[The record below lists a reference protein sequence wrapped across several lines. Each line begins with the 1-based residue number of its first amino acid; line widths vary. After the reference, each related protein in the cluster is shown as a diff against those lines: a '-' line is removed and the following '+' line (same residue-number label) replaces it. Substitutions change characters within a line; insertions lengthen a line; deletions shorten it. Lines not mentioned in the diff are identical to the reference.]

1 MTMISRS
8 TLAASLAASLA
19 ATLVAAPASAWA
31 QTTPQAP
38 APTAPKVTRADLAAA
53 YMRVDAAY
61 TQRETAK
68 TLPDSVRAQINR
80 MVDRAAL
87 SFFSGQFAAAVST
100 SDAAQLQW
108 SGVPVASTPVAST
121 PVRGPRALHGAPVSA
136 ARDEYL
142 ARLAAVDSTG
152 PLAQALL
159 STRERAKL
167 LVDVPSPERSAEF
180 LHDPAT
186 LSRDLAREVSVLERG
201 RDPYIGLVGDFWRVY
216 RGANNAL
223 VPMRIVAPPSANVR
237 KPVGVLLV
245 LHGAGGDEN
254 MFVDAYGSGI
264 VSKLAAEQRLILVS
278 PRTDVFGVTPAH
290 FDALMALLRNEFRID
305 STRVYLIGHSMG
317 AGAAARLVQ
326 ARPAQFA
333 AVAMLAGGS
342 PITVPGAPPSLYVG
356 AELDGI
362 IPAARVEAAA
372 KATPG
377 AVYELFRHEGHLLMV
392 GNGVRRAV
400 PWLVSH
406 TR

>member
-1 MTMISRS
+1 MTVWWRVM
-8 TLAASLAASLA
+8 AASALCAPALAMAQTPVA
-19 ATLVAAPASAWA
+19 ATAAP
-31 QTTPQAP
+31 TTA
-38 APTAPKVTRADLAAA
+38 APKVTRADLAAA
-53 YMRVDAAY
+53 YMRVDAVY
-61 TQRETAK
+61 TQRENAK
-68 TLPDSVRAQINR
+68 TLPDSLRAQVNR
-80 MVDRAAL
+80 TVDRAAL
-87 SFFSGQFAAAVST
+87 SFFSGQFAAAVGT
-100 SDAAQLQW
+100 IDAAAVQL
-108 SGVPVASTPVAST
+108 GGMPTPPAAASV
-121 PVRGPRALHGAPVSA
+121 GPRVLNGAPTSA

-142 ARLAAVDSTG
+142 ARLAVVDSTG

-167 LVDVPSPERSAEF
+167 LVDVPSPDRSAEF
-180 LHDPAT
+180 LNDPAK

-254 MFVDAYGSGI
+254 MFVDAYGSGL
-264 VSKLAAEQRLILVS
+264 VTKLAAEQRLILVS
-278 PRTDVFGVTPAH
+278 PKTDVFGATPEH
-290 FDALMALLRNEFRID
+290 FDALMALLRKEFRID
-305 STRVYLIGHSMG
+305 SARVYLIGHSMG
-317 AGAAARLVQ
+317 AAAAARLAQ
-326 ARPAQFA
+326 ARPAQIA

-342 PITVPGAPPSLYVG
+342 PITVPNAPPSLFIG

-377 AVYELFRHEGHLLMV
+377 ATYELFRHEGHLLMV

-400 PWLVSH
+400 PWLVTH

>member
-1 MTMISRS
+1 MTMWWRV
-8 TLAASLAASLA
+8 LAASALC
-19 ATLVAAPASAWA
+19 APALVWA
-31 QTTPQAP
+31 QAP
-38 APTAPKVTRADLAAA
+38 VVAAPKVTRADLAAA
-53 YMRVDAAY
+53 YMRVDAVY
-61 TQRETAK
+61 TQRENAK
-68 TLPDSVRAQINR
+68 TLPDSLRAQVNR
-80 MVDRAAL
+80 TVDRAAL
-87 SFFSGQFAAAVST
+87 SFFSGQFAAAVGT
-100 SDAAQLQW
+100 IDAAAVQLG
-108 SGVPVASTPVAST
+108 GVPTP
-121 PVRGPRALHGAPVSA
+121 PVSAPVGPRVLNGAPASA

-142 ARLAAVDSTG
+142 ARLAVVDSTG
-152 PLAQALL
+152 ALAQALL

-167 LVDVPSPERSAEF
+167 LVDVPSPDRSAEF
-180 LHDPAT
+180 LNDPAK

-254 MFVDAYGSGI
+254 MFVDAYGSGL
-264 VSKLAAEQRLILVS
+264 VTKLAAEQRLILVS
-278 PRTDVFGVTPAH
+278 PKTDVFGATPEH
-290 FDALMALLRNEFRID
+290 FDALMTLLRKEFRID
-305 STRVYLIGHSMG
+305 SSRVYLIGHSMG
-317 AGAAARLVQ
+317 AGAAARLAQ
-326 ARPAQFA
+326 ARPAQIA

-342 PITVPGAPPSLYVG
+342 PITVPNAPPSLFIG

-377 AVYELFRHEGHLLMV
+377 ATYELFRHEGHLLMV

-400 PWLVSH
+400 PWLVSY

>member
-1 MTMISRS
+1 MTILRHLSAI
-8 TLAASLAASLA
+8 TVLC
-19 ATLVAAPASAWA
+19 APALVWA
-31 QTTPQAP
+31 QAP
-38 APTAPKVTRADLAAA
+38 VVAAPKVTRADLAAA
-53 YMRVDAAY
+53 YMRVDAVY
-61 TQRETAK
+61 TQRENAK
-68 TLPDSVRAQINR
+68 TLPDSLRAQVNR
-80 MVDRAAL
+80 TVDRAAL
-87 SFFSGQFAAAVST
+87 SFFSGQFAAAVGT
-100 SDAAQLQW
+100 IDAAAVQLG
-108 SGVPVASTPVAST
+108 GVPTAPAAAV
-121 PVRGPRALHGAPVSA
+121 GPRMLNGAPASA

-142 ARLAAVDSTG
+142 ARLAVVDSTG
-152 PLAQALL
+152 ALAQALL

-167 LVDVPSPERSAEF
+167 LVDVPSPDRSAEF
-180 LHDPAT
+180 LNDPAK

-254 MFVDAYGSGI
+254 MFVDAYGSGL
-264 VSKLAAEQRLILVS
+264 VTKLAAEQRLILVS
-278 PRTDVFGVTPAH
+278 PKTDVFGATPEH
-290 FDALMALLRNEFRID
+290 FDALMALLRKEFRID
-305 STRVYLIGHSMG
+305 SSRVYLIGHSMG
-317 AGAAARLVQ
+317 AAAAARLAQ
-326 ARPAQFA
+326 ARPAQIA
-333 AVAMLAGGS
+333 GVAMLAGGS
-342 PITVPGAPPSLYVG
+342 PITVPNAPTSLFVG

-377 AVYELFRHEGHLLMV
+377 ATYELFRHEGHLLMV

-400 PWLVSH
+400 PWLVTH

>member
-1 MTMISRS
+1 VAAAAVLFAPV
-8 TLAASLAASLA
+8 LALAQAP
-19 ATLVAAPASAWA
+19 VAAPV
-31 QTTPQAP
+31 
-38 APTAPKVTRADLAAA
+38 APKVTRADLAAA

-61 TQRETAK
+61 TKRETAK
-68 TLPDSVRAQINR
+68 SISDSLRAQVNR
-80 MVDRAAL
+80 TVDRAAL
-87 SFFSGQFAAAVST
+87 SFFSGQFAAAVGT
-100 SDAAQLQW
+100 IDAAAAQLT
-108 SGVPVASTPVAST
+108 GVTVTPSPLAT
-121 PVRGPRALHGAPVSA
+121 APRSLNGAPVSA

-142 ARLAAVDSTG
+142 ARLAVVDSTG

-180 LHDPAT
+180 LNDPAR
-186 LSRDLAREVSVLERG
+186 LFRDLAREVSVLERG
-201 RDPYIGLVGDFWRVY
+201 RDPYIGLVGDYWRVY
-216 RGANNAL
+216 RGANNVS
-223 VPMRIVAPPSANVR
+223 VPMRIVVPPSANVR

-264 VSKLAAEQRLILVS
+264 APQLAAEQRLILVS
-278 PRTDVFGVTPAH
+278 PKTDVFGTTPEH

-305 STRVYLIGHSMG
+305 SSRVYVIGHSMG
-317 AGAAARLVQ
+317 AGAASRLAQ
-326 ARPAQFA
+326 ARPAQIA
-333 AVAMLAGGS
+333 AVALLAGGS
-342 PITVPGAPPSLYVG
+342 PITVANAPPSLFVG

-372 KATPG
+372 KASPG
-377 AVYELFRHEGHLLMV
+377 ATYELFRYEGHLLMV
-392 GNGVRRAV
+392 GHGVRRAV

>member
-31 QTTPQAP
+31 QATPQAP
-38 APTAPKVTRADLAAA
+38 APTTPKVTRADLAAA

-100 SDAAQLQW
+100 IDAAQLQL

-159 STRERAKL
+159 STR
-167 LVDVPSPERSAEF
+167 
-180 LHDPAT
+180 
-186 LSRDLAREVSVLERG
+186 
-201 RDPYIGLVGDFWRVY
+201 
-216 RGANNAL
+216 
-223 VPMRIVAPPSANVR
+223 
-237 KPVGVLLV
+237 
-245 LHGAGGDEN
+245 
-254 MFVDAYGSGI
+254 
-264 VSKLAAEQRLILVS
+264 
-278 PRTDVFGVTPAH
+278 
-290 FDALMALLRNEFRID
+290 
-305 STRVYLIGHSMG
+305 
-317 AGAAARLVQ
+317 
-326 ARPAQFA
+326 
-333 AVAMLAGGS
+333 
-342 PITVPGAPPSLYVG
+342 
-356 AELDGI
+356 
-362 IPAARVEAAA
+362 
-372 KATPG
+372 
-377 AVYELFRHEGHLLMV
+377 
-392 GNGVRRAV
+392 
-400 PWLVSH
+400 
-406 TR
+406 

>member
-1 MTMISRS
+1 MTILRRLSALS
-8 TLAASLAASLA
+8 VLF
-19 ATLVAAPASAWA
+19 APALVWA
-31 QTTPQAP
+31 QGLVVA
-38 APTAPKVTRADLAAA
+38 APKVTRADLAAA
-53 YMRVDAAY
+53 YMRVDAVY
-61 TQRETAK
+61 TQRENAK
-68 TLPDSVRAQINR
+68 TLPDSLRAQVNR
-80 MVDRAAL
+80 TVDRAAL
-87 SFFSGQFAAAVST
+87 SFFSGQFAAAVGT
-100 SDAAQLQW
+100 IDAAAMQL
-108 SGVPVASTPVAST
+108 GGMPTAPPPAV
-121 PVRGPRALHGAPVSA
+121 GPRMLNGAPASA

-142 ARLAAVDSTG
+142 ARLAVVDSTG
-152 PLAQALL
+152 ALAQALL

-167 LVDVPSPERSAEF
+167 LVDVPSPDRSAEF
-180 LHDPAT
+180 LNDPAK

-254 MFVDAYGSGI
+254 MFVDAYGSGL
-264 VSKLAAEQRLILVS
+264 VTKLAAEQRLILVS
-278 PRTDVFGVTPAH
+278 PKTDVFGATPEH
-290 FDALMALLRNEFRID
+290 FDALMALLRKEFRID
-305 STRVYLIGHSMG
+305 SSRVYLMGHSMG
-317 AGAAARLVQ
+317 ASAAARLAQ
-326 ARPAQFA
+326 ARPAQIA
-333 AVAMLAGGS
+333 GVAMLAGGS
-342 PITVPGAPPSLYVG
+342 PITVPNAPPSLFVG

-377 AVYELFRHEGHLLMV
+377 ATYELFRHEGHLLMV

-400 PWLVSH
+400 PWLMTH

>member
-1 MTMISRS
+1 MR
-8 TLAASLAASLA
+8 TLVCVAAAAVLFAPVLSLAQAP
-19 ATLVAAPASAWA
+19 VAALV
-31 QTTPQAP
+31 
-38 APTAPKVTRADLAAA
+38 APKVTRADLAAA

-61 TQRETAK
+61 TKRETAK
-68 TLPDSVRAQINR
+68 SISDSLRAQVNR
-80 MVDRAAL
+80 TVDRAAL
-87 SFFSGQFAAAVST
+87 SFFSGQFAAAVGT
-100 SDAAQLQW
+100 IDAAAAQLT
-108 SGVPVASTPVAST
+108 GVAVTPSPLAT
-121 PVRGPRALHGAPVSA
+121 APRSLNGAPVSA

-142 ARLAAVDSTG
+142 ARLAVVDSTG

-180 LHDPAT
+180 LNDPAR
-186 LSRDLAREVSVLERG
+186 LFRDLAREVSVLERG
-201 RDPYIGLVGDFWRVY
+201 RDPYIGLVGDYWRVY
-216 RGANNAL
+216 RGANNVS
-223 VPMRIVAPPSANVR
+223 VPMRIVVPPSANVR

-264 VSKLAAEQRLILVS
+264 APQLAAEQRLILVS
-278 PRTDVFGVTPAH
+278 PKTDVFGTTPEH

-305 STRVYLIGHSMG
+305 SSRVYVIGHSMG
-317 AGAAARLVQ
+317 AGAASRLAQ
-326 ARPAQFA
+326 ARPAQIA
-333 AVAMLAGGS
+333 AVALLAGGS
-342 PITVPGAPPSLYVG
+342 PITVANAPPSLFVG

-372 KATPG
+372 KASPG
-377 AVYELFRHEGHLLMV
+377 ATYELFRYEGHLLMV
-392 GNGVRRAV
+392 GHGVRRAV